1 MLRPLLSVLAILL
14 LSTASASARA
24 AEGAI
29 ELNATCALLTGCA
42 PGDAPNYPITPTASG
57 SFVLTSNLAVT
68 SSNDGV
74 VLPANSTL
82 DLNGFSIEGH
92 VTCPL
97 GQCPNATAGSGV
109 VAGALTA
116 VTNGRISGFG
126 LDCVQTGVASRVED
140 LRVSECARHGINAG
154 SGSFV
159 AGNRV
164 EAIGQSG
171 LNFALALVGDTPS
184 LYESNVIGS
193 TGSASVVNGRASGP
207 NSCPDQK
214 CGTSGKRL
222 YYLTIGTRSG
232 ATADTACASGFHF
245 ASLWE
250 IHDTTLVEYDT
261 TRGLVPTS
269 TTQGPPLFTP
279 GWIQGMG
286 ASCNAWT
293 STSSAVAGAEAEIIQ
308 STFLGGLVDVIP
320 WDVSNGRA
328 CNQLLP
334 SWCVQN

>member
-1 MLRPLLSVLAILL
+1 MLRSLL
-14 LSTASASARA
+14 LVLTSVSMLFALPTATHAD
-24 AEGAI
+24 EGAVEI
-29 ELNATCALLTGCA
+29 NQTCALLTGCA
-42 PGDAPNYPITPTASG
+42 PGDAPNYPVTPTAGG
-57 SFVLTSNLAVT
+57 SFVLTSNLVVT

-82 DLNGFSIEGH
+82 DLNGYSIEGH

-97 GQCPNATAGSGV
+97 GQCPNASAGSGV
-109 VAGALTA
+109 VAGGLS
-116 VTNGRISGFG
+116 VVVNGRISGFG

-140 LRVSECARHGINAG
+140 LRVAECARHGINAG

-159 AGNRV
+159 AGNRI

-171 LNFALALVGDTPS
+171 INFSLALVGDTPS
-184 LYESNVIGS
+184 LYESNAIGS

-214 CGTSGKRL
+214 CGTTGKRL
-222 YYLTIGTRSG
+222 YYLTIGTQSG

-261 TRGLVPTS
+261 TRGLVPTA
-269 TTQGPPLFTP
+269 TTQGPPFLTP

-286 ASCNAWT
+286 TSCNAWT
-293 STSSAVAGAEAEIIQ
+293 SSSSAVTGSSAEIIQ
-308 STFLGGLVDVIP
+308 SSFLGGLEDVIP
-320 WDVSNGRA
+320 WDIDSQT